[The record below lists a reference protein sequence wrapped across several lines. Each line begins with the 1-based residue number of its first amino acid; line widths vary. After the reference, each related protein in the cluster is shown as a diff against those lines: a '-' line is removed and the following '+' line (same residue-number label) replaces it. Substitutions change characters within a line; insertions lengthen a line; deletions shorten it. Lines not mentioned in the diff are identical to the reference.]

1 MQLAPDHLWPLQ
13 AIVAQT
19 VTIWHAM
26 TGVVLLQVDLTLHGH
41 HHSYQRSCPFYK
53 GQCQPDNE
61 DGSASAP
68 VHVVIGHAGA
78 GLCFNTEPEKP
89 AHFEVVDVD
98 WGYSRIE
105 ANGTHLH
112 MEVVR
117 DANAEIM
124 DSFVL
129 IKPGAEAPQVP
140 GPLSNLFKAIGMM
153 RWPLEPMLFKLK
165 GS

>member
-1 MQLAPDHLWPLQ
+1 M
-13 AIVAQT
+13 
-19 VTIWHAM
+19 
-26 TGVVLLQVDLTLHGH
+26 LLQVDLTLHGH

-98 WGYSRIE
+98 WGYSRIK
-105 ANGTHLH
+105 ANGTHLQ
-112 MEVVR
+112 MEVIR
-117 DANAEIM
+117 DANEEIM
-124 DSFVL
+124 DSFTL
-129 IKPGAEAPQVP
+129 TKRPPGRSSQVS
-140 GPLSNLFKAIGMM
+140 GPLRYLIRAIGML
-153 RWPLEPMLFKLK
+153 RWPLEPMLLNFQ
-165 GS
+165 GQ